1 MLHSQV
7 LHTSTSQRKQVSPTY
22 SGWGSHS
29 PEIACCCCW
38 QNEEWHNEM
47 SAGLLSVSQAHGVK
61 HWVCPSVLALFSCFG
76 SHLFH
81 FSCQFLD
88 VFSSSFPDS
97 FSLYHLFLL
106 LPFCGIKNFSQQIL
120 AFSALPF
127 LCYPFF
133 VAILTNICIS
143 PLCFCYSFIAAS
155 IVE

>member
-88 VFSSSFPDS
+88 VFSSSFPDF
-97 FSLYHLFLL
+97 FSLSIISFFFYRFVASKISHNKFWLFLHCLFFVILFLL
-106 LPFCGIKNFSQQIL
+106 LYWPIFVS
-120 AFSALPF
+120 LP
-127 LCYPFF
+127 CVF
-133 VAILTNICIS
+133 VTVS
-143 PLCFCYSFIAAS
+143 
-155 IVE
+155 